1 MGISRDQRSFYDI
14 MRRIN
19 SIFALDIDLSELHR
33 LGQAESQEL
42 VDTLEKS
49 EARTPLPREL
59 IERAHTDFNYVPFQ
73 PTVELDPALDNFLED
88 ILRNPP
94 EMDDEN

>member
-1 MGISRDQRSFYDI
+1 

-42 VDTLEKS
+42 MDTPEKIGGTNPT
-49 EARTPLPREL
+49 AREL
-59 IERAHTDFNYVPFQ
+59 IERARTDFNYVPFE

-94 EMDDEN
+94 EMDVEN